1 MMPAM
6 KQHPCTLV
14 PRALWPRWD
23 RKERLASTLDFCQAI
38 GADEIMLFPTGQ
50 LVSPGHLEGK
60 MHVQRMQALKRAMV
74 EAKRRGIAVMVNDWA
89 MLDDF
94 GHAQGT
100 HQEKMWP
107 WAVDITLTPAIGYCC
122 MLSPKVQQKAIDALL
137 SLAKVGVRKVF
148 LDDEIRHDWH
158 PAANRKEG
166 AHYCF
171 CDLHMREFAR
181 WQGSKSG
188 KGIAA
193 AEMAKRLQSDKPED
207 AALRRQWI
215 AFKRDMLLNFIHK
228 VRSVVHAKVPDF
240 RIGQMATFIH
250 FQTLGGVGFGE
261 QIKGWAG
268 ELRPLCRPP
277 QGWYGDHIRPGLVLG
292 VAQTL
297 FTISQLPPETE
308 LYSEVDSGGPWT
320 QLDSSA
326 RMSGDFQIKVNLIL
340 NIKKHSLLYL
350 GEGPD
355 DPFLRNRYIRQISKS
370 RSVFDALAAQ
380 IPANARRSGIQFLMS
395 PNLGAAHPL
404 QCRGPAG
411 DSADPQGITGAG
423 LGQPAWPK
431 AFSNLARSG
440 IPMVFEDSDIAIL
453 TGGMADAMDAQ
464 LPAIMASKSLIID
477 GPAAADLEKRGLLKQ
492 FGLKISRYGNLMNE
506 RLEKHP
512 FNGDASGEV
521 LAEALPISPRKMFP
535 YQSLKTKGM
544 RGVDQIV
551 LSRMIDSDHRD
562 RGIGLVMVEK
572 PDGRRACVLPYD
584 LGDQGAWGY
593 TVRKGQWERMLTFLA
608 GRPPEVWIEN
618 AMDIWPVSYSVPG
631 DVRCWVGLIN
641 FGHDVADDCMLWVTG
656 KGPVKFVD
664 DKGKLRPVPP
674 ACVVRKG
681 ARTGIRLTRDHRLNG
696 LDVRLFVVA

>member
-1 MMPAM
+1 M

-261 QIKGWAG
+261 QGEAVHDLGEALDFIQLALQLLAARGGQGGILQRGLEFGMDDGQGRLEFVRGVEG
-268 ELRPLCRPP
+268 ELAHALESIVQARRHCVE
-277 QGWYGDHIRPGLVLG
+277 DLG
-292 VAQTL
+292 QAVEFIA
-297 FTISQLPPETE
+297 
-308 LYSEVDSGGPWT
+308 
-320 QLDSSA
+320 
-326 RMSGDFQIKVNLIL
+326 
-340 NIKKHSLLYL
+340 
-350 GEGPD
+350 
-355 DPFLRNRYIRQISKS
+355 
-370 RSVFDALAAQ
+370 ALAARQ
-380 IPANARRSGIQFLMS
+380 RF
-395 PNLGAAHPL
+395 
-404 QCRGPAG
+404 
-411 DSADPQGITGAG
+411 
-423 LGQPAWPK
+423 
-431 AFSNLARSG
+431 
-440 IPMVFEDSDIAIL
+440 
-453 TGGMADAMDAQ
+453 
-464 LPAIMASKSLIID
+464 
-477 GPAAADLEKRGLLKQ
+477 
-492 FGLKISRYGNLMNE
+492 
-506 RLEKHP
+506 
-512 FNGDASGEV
+512 
-521 LAEALPISPRKMFP
+521 AEI
-535 YQSLKTKGM
+535 
-544 RGVDQIV
+544 
-551 LSRMIDSDHRD
+551 
-562 RGIGLVMVEK
+562 IGLN
-572 PDGRRACVLPYD
+572 PF
-584 LGDQGAWGY
+584 GA
-593 TVRKGQWERMLTFLA
+593 LLA
-608 GRPPEVWIEN
+608 GAIAR
-618 AMDIWPVSYSVPG
+618 AHGAPVAVTLGGAICLVATLVALRLVP
-631 DVRCWVGLIN
+631 
-641 FGHDVADDCMLWVTG
+641 
-656 KGPVKFVD
+656 
-664 DKGKLRPVPP
+664 LR
-674 ACVVRKG
+674 
-681 ARTGIRLTRDHRLNG
+681 
-696 LDVRLFVVA
+696 